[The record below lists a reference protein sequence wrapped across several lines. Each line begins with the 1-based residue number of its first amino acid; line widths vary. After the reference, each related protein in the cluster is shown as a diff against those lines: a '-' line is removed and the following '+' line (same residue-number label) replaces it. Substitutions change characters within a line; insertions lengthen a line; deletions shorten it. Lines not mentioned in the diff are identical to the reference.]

1 MRFDNPIYD
10 HGFVFPDIADF
21 TDILHEKRYTGNG
34 NERYVSVMNEG
45 IQNSDRHTFERG
57 YQWYMNTPDVK
68 LFNKLNVMFD
78 FYSNYEESKI
88 ENNLPSNQIYEDLYE
103 YGIS

>member
-34 NERYVSVMNEG
+34 N
-45 IQNSDRHTFERG
+45 
-57 YQWYMNTPDVK
+57 
-68 LFNKLNVMFD
+68 
-78 FYSNYEESKI
+78 
-88 ENNLPSNQIYEDLYE
+88 
-103 YGIS
+103 